1 MCAAALAGIDEASAG
16 CLLVTLGW
24 LVVVVV
30 VVALSHL
37 LCLTHKLDADDA
49 NLSPSTT

>member
-30 VVALSHL
+30 VALSHL